1 MAGRY
6 RPKKKAAPRGSVDQK
21 PLFEG
26 AARPKYVIEG
36 TNVYEAALGRI
47 RWLYEEFDG
56 NVSVSNSGGKDSTV
70 VLELAAMVQKE
81 YDPSRPLK
89 VVWLDQECEY
99 QATVDYQRYLMYE
112 RDDIDFD
119 WYQIPFQLYNA
130 TNHENPWLNVWGE
143 GEEWVREKEPNSIH
157 VNDFKM
163 RNGETPTRFKDVLSR
178 INMRTGGAILS
189 GMRGEESPSRR
200 IFMTSAPSYKWVTW
214 GSEGWWDD
222 ERTGPM
228 YQMFHPVYDWSYRDV
243 WKAIHDHDWRYNT
256 MYDVQFRWGV
266 PIRGMRVSNYHHV
279 QALGSL
285 KYLQEAE
292 PETWEAATR
301 RLQGI
306 NAHGHVGG
314 GQSNIKGLP
323 YMFKDWDE
331 YFTYLVEHLLP
342 PERQETFLKMYR
354 SLQRTL
360 PDIDREIIAE
370 RLTPGVVSND
380 MNGKKVEA
388 WVQAQRTKM
397 KMAKEAKSA

>member
-1 MAGRY
+1 VGRY
-6 RPKKKAAPRGSVDQK
+6 KPKKKPVARGSLDDK
-21 PLFEG
+21 PLFTG
-26 AARPKYVIEG
+26 DARPKYVIEG
-36 TNVYEAALGRI
+36 WNVYEAALERI
-47 RWLYEEFDG
+47 RWIFDEFDG
-56 NVSVSNSGGKDSTV
+56 KVSVSNSGGKDSTV
-70 VLELAAMVQKE
+70 VLELAARVAKE
-81 YDPSRPLK
+81 KDCLPLK

-99 QATVDYQRYLMYE
+99 QSTVEYQRYLMYE

-143 GEEWVREKEPNSIH
+143 GEEWVREKEPGSIH
-157 VNDFKM
+157 VNDFVM
-163 RNGETPTRFKDVLSR
+163 RNGQTPVRFKDVLSR

-200 IFMTSAPSYKWVTW
+200 IFMTSQPMYKWITW
-214 GSEGWWDD
+214 GSEGWYDD
-222 ERTGPM
+222 ETRSAPT
-228 YQMFHPVYDWSYRDV
+228 YQMFHPIYDWSYRDV
-243 WKAIHDHDWRYNT
+243 WKAINENDWRYNS
-256 MYDVQFRWGV
+256 MYDVQFRYGV
-266 PIRGMRVSNYHHV
+266 SVRGMRVSNYHHV

-306 NAHGHVGG
+306 NSHGHTGG
-314 GQSNIKGLP
+314 GSSMINGLP

-331 YFTYLVEHLLP
+331 YLVYLIENLLP
-342 PERQETFLKMYR
+342 EERRKQFLKLYS
-354 SLQRTL
+354 SLQKSL
-360 PDIDREIIAE
+360 PDVAREVIAE
-370 RLTPGVVSND
+370 RLVPGVVSND

-397 KMAKEAKSA
+397 KMKESVA